1 MQRGYQSFFQALPS
15 QLPSLVESGSDL
27 AKAESG
33 SDLVD
38 FESGSDLAKVESGSD
53 PLPDPAFQDSPVAGA
68 VTHQSF
74 KRRPDILTFLV
85 STLNR

>member
-1 MQRGYQSFFQALPS
+1 MPS
-15 QLPSLVESGSDL
+15 QLPSLVGSGSDL
-27 AKAESG
+27 AKVESG
-33 SDLVD
+33 SYLVD

-74 KRRPDILTFLV
+74 KRWPDFLTFLV
-85 STLNR
+85 SPFNRKHF